1 MADVSDPAIREAI
14 EDVRVCSVF
23 ARLSPV
29 LLCALCSPPL
39 NGLSRGHLH
48 HITSFSLFFLT
59 FPSSST
65 AQSLLVVVLCVLLG
79 LLTNHLRLYGVLIAA
94 AARVWRCKACTT
106 TVTML
111 LFYILIKNYLH
122 IKGWRKK
129 KSSNISI
136 SNLLAPPQQSSN
148 SALASITQW
157 ISVVKHVLCAP
168 PLQSDGLSTER
179 KE

>member
-1 MADVSDPAIREAI
+1 MYPTQRSARQSRMSGYV
-14 EDVRVCSVF
+14 VCSHAYHPSCCV
-23 ARLSPV
+23 LSVRRHWMVCPEDI
-29 LLCALCSPPL
+29 STTSH
-39 NGLSRGHLH
+39 LSL
-48 HITSFSLFFLT
+48 FFFLT